1 MAYLYNTQNTQ
12 NNFKSMEQSNSLD
25 FSKNKFKN
33 TLYNTLK
40 SQNTNYSSF
49 QNTKNLLN
57 EQNIYSIIKLQ
68 YTLIYDFLSKINL
81 SYTVNIFNNEI
92 KSILNPATPYSYEE
106 ISKIIEINHN
116 DSNIQTN
123 SFNNNTFL
131 DTLKNTYLY
140 SLIYSKSNLLKVE
153 KEIQTY
159 NLNNDEIDN
168 LNTIK
173 KNNFLSSTTTKID
186 GDIFIQDID
195 EKLKKIDEKYYK
207 KMQND
212 NLLNQNHLTN
222 SVLLKYKNDL
232 EKKYQ
237 EDLKNEIER
246 IKTVE
251 IGKIIIEENKKYL
264 EKIEL
269 IRNEYENNYQLKF
282 LELNEKEKKIKQKD
296 NNLEDKYREKTKELL
311 EKYQQKM
318 NDLNKKESNFN
329 FKCIKELNNI
339 KEKKITLDKK
349 ERELYI
355 LKKDYTKEM
364 QKEIEKI
371 KTEFKQILKEQ
382 IEKIKYEN
390 EQELDKAKNKLK
402 LNRINYDYNL
412 LKDLNISK
420 SNEDNYKE
428 IFEIKKELSDIKK
441 KISKNNKNKNGL
453 LLPDNDL
460 QKIENNLD
468 YYEQI
473 SKLES
478 KLNEIINKTKFKF
491 YNINQNEEKNNSN
504 LIIKDE
510 NIRKKIDEL
519 ENEQNEINK
528 EIEKDIKNIFNKEI
542 PELNKEEIEEIKN
555 NNYNKILYDLAKN
568 KELNDLYK
576 KELEEKNIKNKI
588 EYIKEINQNIKQ
600 EFEKELNE
608 PRFII
613 IDENEMNMHKQLFL
627 KLYRQRRE
635 QQKIDEINKQ
645 KEKIRQRELKEK
657 EIKERELK
665 EIKDREEKE
674 KEKRE
679 KSKDKKEEEKNI
691 FSKSFQLPPVR
702 NPKERKSSMIG
713 NIGDLIIQKKEKD
726 KNEDKKY
733 EEEDEEYGSGDF
745 IDISKEENKSKLEI
759 SKQEKEK
766 LGDDV
771 DLSEKIDM
779 ILNETHTE
787 KISEQNEKGSSY
799 YDDEFE
805 TSNALNLK
813 GINTLNT
820 DQDKNKSKKSIEES
834 GDSNEEYKF

>member
-68 YTLIYDFLSKINL
+68 YTLVYDFLSKINL
-81 SYTVNIFNNEI
+81 SYTVNTFNNEI

-123 SFNNNTFL
+123 SFNNNPFL
-131 DTLKNTYLY
+131 DSLKNTYLY

-159 NLNNDEIDN
+159 NINNDEIDN

-212 NLLNQNHLTN
+212 NLLTQNHLTN

-318 NDLNKKESNFN
+318 NDLYQKESNFN

-428 IFEIKKELSDIKK
+428 IIEIKKEL
-441 KISKNNKNKNGL
+441 
-453 LLPDNDL
+453 
-460 QKIENNLD
+460 
-468 YYEQI
+468 
-473 SKLES
+473 
-478 KLNEIINKTKFKF
+478 
-491 YNINQNEEKNNSN
+491 
-504 LIIKDE
+504 
-510 NIRKKIDEL
+510 
-519 ENEQNEINK
+519 
-528 EIEKDIKNIFNKEI
+528 
-542 PELNKEEIEEIKN
+542 
-555 NNYNKILYDLAKN
+555 
-568 KELNDLYK
+568 
-576 KELEEKNIKNKI
+576 
-588 EYIKEINQNIKQ
+588 
-600 EFEKELNE
+600 
-608 PRFII
+608 
-613 IDENEMNMHKQLFL
+613 
-627 KLYRQRRE
+627 
-635 QQKIDEINKQ
+635 
-645 KEKIRQRELKEK
+645 
-657 EIKERELK
+657 
-665 EIKDREEKE
+665 
-674 KEKRE
+674 
-679 KSKDKKEEEKNI
+679 
-691 FSKSFQLPPVR
+691 
-702 NPKERKSSMIG
+702 
-713 NIGDLIIQKKEKD
+713 
-726 KNEDKKY
+726 
-733 EEEDEEYGSGDF
+733 
-745 IDISKEENKSKLEI
+745 
-759 SKQEKEK
+759 
-766 LGDDV
+766 
-771 DLSEKIDM
+771 
-779 ILNETHTE
+779 
-787 KISEQNEKGSSY
+787 
-799 YDDEFE
+799 
-805 TSNALNLK
+805 
-813 GINTLNT
+813 
-820 DQDKNKSKKSIEES
+820 
-834 GDSNEEYKF
+834 